1 MKWKETGTVTAAA
14 LALAIYV
21 WGYVLA
27 EQTLLPLWCPV
38 AVAASLTFGSCL
50 LLIRPWQRFTG
61 IESRL
66 LVVLCY
72 LYFAGS
78 VGWFVPLALNAW
90 PSASAATYEEQVT
103 VVKKEHVT
111 RTKYRR
117 VGCNRRVADGVTH
130 AYYLRVRFADGLEKR
145 YPVSPAEYGRTRE
158 EAEKTLTLRRGM
170 LGIPVIQ
177 R

>member
-14 LALAIYV
+14 LALAVYV

-27 EQTLLPLWCPV
+27 ERTLLPLWCPV

-50 LLIRPWQRFTG
+50 LLVRGWQRFIG
-61 IESRL
+61 VESRL
-66 LVVLCY
+66 LAVVSY
-72 LYFAGS
+72 LFFAGS
-78 VGWFVPLALNAW
+78 AGWFVPLAVNAW

-117 VGCNRRVADGVTH
+117 VGRNRRVADGVTH

-158 EAEKTLTLRRGM
+158 KAEKTLTLRRGM
-170 LGIPVIQ
+170 LGIPVI
-177 R
+177 RR